1 VKAFKETQP
10 GALVLLKKVE
20 DPTMSGVAV
29 VDCNSQIIRLV
40 EKQKEYLT
48 YKNHYLLYV
57 PVGFALGF
65 CVLSY

>member
-20 DPTMSGVAV
+20 DPTMFGVAV

-40 EKQKEYLT
+40 EKQ
-48 YKNHYLLYV
+48 
-57 PVGFALGF
+57 
-65 CVLSY
+65 